1 MDVLVGWVDFYVQI
15 TLYLKVGKS
24 HYPSQAM
31 HGYWRHCL
39 SGQQHLKGNQ
49 SWTLQ
54 RSPSS
59 GGTHPS
65 QHLNQPPAVNK
76 YFRQHLL
83 VWMQR
88 KLWQFKLNC
97 PHMDWNKHP
106 LTSAGLYPHVGQVL
120 YLDGYFSLVTK
131 YLECSKCKRN
141 VISWSQAIL
150 DQMDVGH
157 RRQFPIIITYNYA
170 CDMKVV
176 RFLRQ
181 RNSANTLTQFTH
193 NWMSNIMRSGSS
205 ALPTIW
211 QIVSLLWRQVNN
223 DLFSPQSLMIH
234 SPAILFPNKNGGS
247 RQEKNTWCS
256 SDYDVNLKPPGS
268 IL

>member
-1 MDVLVGWVDFYVQI
+1 MGWFLCTDYPLPEGWKKSLPKPGHAWVLKALFKWSTTPERKPELD
-15 TLYLKVGKS
+15 TSKVTKLWW
-24 HYPSQAM
+24 YPPQPAL
-31 HGYWRHCL
+31 RV
-39 SGQQHLKGNQ
+39 
-49 SWTLQ
+49 
-54 RSPSS
+54 
-59 GGTHPS
+59 
-65 QHLNQPPAVNK
+65 NQPPVVNK

-88 KLWQFKLNC
+88 KLWRFKLNC

-150 DQMDVGH
+150 DQLDVGH

-256 SDYDVNLKPPGS
+256 SDYDVNLKPPGN